1 MKAEEDSRTADIE
14 RRITMT
20 KKTLAI
26 LLTFLMIFSVVSCG
40 KAGSDKSEDVAVPK
54 DTDSPVTTKSEL
66 ADFIDNFVPPVTT
79 AETAT
84 CDGWERPTYDFGGHE
99 FKFLN
104 SSPIHSMYVYLAP
117 DATGDFMDEGCV
129 LRNILTQYKFN
140 ITITEETQPFEE
152 LASYAQTLIQ
162 SGDQVYDAMYIG
174 CTDLTPLI
182 SENLFVDLLEV
193 PLLNIDKIWWDQQ
206 FINRNIIEDRLF
218 YATSDLNLMAFDSVW
233 AMYFNEDMMQ
243 DLGLD
248 SPYDLVVDGKWT
260 MEELNKYAK
269 AAADLNGDSSFEYDA
284 SGLATYGEVSVA
296 GIENQRL
303 YSLGAEYVERN
314 DMGRYEFTAHENE
327 SFCDAWLA
335 LSDYFGSS
343 DGRFVYGSKDN
354 MEQDIFLKIFED
366 DRALF
371 LSAELEYAPILRD
384 MKGAFGLL
392 PQPKYDE
399 EQDSYESSVGG
410 NVLSFCIPATNK
422 ELTRT
427 GIIVDYLTY
436 ESYRSLLP
444 RYYDTRLASK
454 SLTKDESRQCLEII
468 RYTKGLE
475 VSVPYGWTRDLSD
488 ELCHLARE
496 GGTEIASTIL
506 AYHEACITAINKT
519 YEEYPANN
527 KVKY

>member
-1 MKAEEDSRTADIE
+1 
-14 RRITMT
+14 
-20 KKTLAI
+20 
-26 LLTFLMIFSVVSCG
+26 
-40 KAGSDKSEDVAVPK
+40 
-54 DTDSPVTTKSEL
+54 
-66 ADFIDNFVPPVTT
+66 
-79 AETAT
+79 
-84 CDGWERPTYDFGGHE
+84 
-99 FKFLN
+99 
-104 SSPIHSMYVYLAP
+104 
-117 DATGDFMDEGCV
+117 
-129 LRNILTQYKFN
+129 
-140 ITITEETQPFEE
+140 
-152 LASYAQTLIQ
+152 
-162 SGDQVYDAMYIG
+162 
-174 CTDLTPLI
+174 
-182 SENLFVDLLEV
+182 
-193 PLLNIDKIWWDQQ
+193 
-206 FINRNIIEDRLF
+206 
-218 YATSDLNLMAFDSVW
+218 
-233 AMYFNEDMMQ
+233 
-243 DLGLD
+243 
-248 SPYDLVVDGKWT
+248 
-260 MEELNKYAK
+260 
-269 AAADLNGDSSFEYDA
+269 
-284 SGLATYGEVSVA
+284 
-296 GIENQRL
+296 
-303 YSLGAEYVERN
+303 
-314 DMGRYEFTAHENE
+314 
-327 SFCDAWLA
+327 
-335 LSDYFGSS
+335 
-343 DGRFVYGSKDN
+343 
-354 MEQDIFLKIFED
+354 
-366 DRALF
+366 
-371 LSAELEYAPILRD
+371 

>member
-1 MKAEEDSRTADIE
+1 
-14 RRITMT
+14 MT

-66 ADFIDNFVPPVTT
+66 ADFIDNFVVTT
-79 AETAT
+79 E
-84 CDGWERPTYDFGGHE
+84 DESSWNPGDPPDFGGHE

-129 LRNILTQYKFN
+129 LRNVIAQEKFN
-140 ITITEETQPFEE
+140 IRITEETQPFEE
-152 LASYAQTLIQ
+152 LASYARTLIQ

-218 YATSDLNLMAFDSVW
+218 YATSDLNLMAFESVW
-233 AMYFNEDMMQ
+233 VMYFNEDMMQ

-248 SPYDLVVDGKWT
+248 FPYELVLDGKWT

-327 SFCDAWLA
+327 SFWDAWVA
-335 LSDYFGSS
+335 LSNYFGAI
-343 DGRFVYGSKDN
+343 DGRFVYGN
-354 MEQDIFLKIFED
+354 ED
-366 DRALF
+366 DFLQIFANNRALF
-371 LSAELEYAPILRD
+371 LSAELKYAPIICD
-384 MKGAFGLL
+384 TKNAFGLL

-399 EQDSYESSVGG
+399 DQDSYESSVGD

-422 ELTRT
+422 ELART
-427 GIIVDYLTY
+427 GLIVDYLTY
-436 ESYRSLLP
+436 ESFRSMLP
-444 RYYDTRLASK
+444 RYYDAHVSRKA
-454 SLTKDESRQCLEII
+454 LTQDESRQCLEMI

-475 VSVPYGWTRDLSD
+475 VSVPYGWTRELSD
-488 ELCHLARE
+488 ELCSLARE
-496 GGTEIASTIL
+496 GRTDIASTIL

>member
-40 KAGSDKSEDVAVPK
+40 KAGSDKFEDVAVPK

-66 ADFIDNFVPPVTT
+66 ADFIDNFVVTT
-79 AETAT
+79 E
-84 CDGWERPTYDFGGHE
+84 DESSWNPEDPPDFGGHE

-117 DATGDFMDEGCV
+117 DATGDFLDEGCV
-129 LRNILTQYKFN
+129 LRNVIAQEKFN
-140 ITITEETQPFEE
+140 IRITEETQPFEE
-152 LASYAQTLIQ
+152 LASYARTLIQ

-182 SENLFVDLLEV
+182 SENLFVDLLTV
-193 PLLNIDKIWWDQQ
+193 PLLRVDMAWWDQQ

-218 YATSDLNLMAFDSVW
+218 YATSDLNLMALESVW
-233 AMYFNEDMMQ
+233 VMYFNEDMMQ

-248 SPYDLVVDGKWT
+248 FPYELVLDGKWT

-284 SGLATYGEVSVA
+284 SGLTTYGEVSVA

-327 SFCDAWLA
+327 SFWDAWVA
-335 LSDYFGSS
+335 LSTYFGTI
-343 DGRFVYGSKDN
+343 DGRFVYGG
-354 MEQDIFLKIFED
+354 ED
-366 DRALF
+366 DFLEIFANNRALF

-410 NVLSFCIPATNK
+410 NVLSFCIPSTNK
-422 ELTRT
+422 ELART

-454 SLTKDESRQCLEII
+454 SLTKDESRRCLEII
-468 RYTKGLE
+468 RYTKGLD
-475 VSVPYGWTRDLSD
+475 VSVPFGWTRDLSD
-488 ELCHLARE
+488 ELCYLARE